1 MLPDNEGRSIRFD
14 VRVEGVD
21 AEWYA
26 AYLRAAP
33 HGDEISTVTIR
44 LVSWDELRSSC
55 GSSAA
60 GCYVRNRMTVPA
72 EQSDQAAHTLVHEYA
87 HHLDRSTAVSGE
99 QEPNGTP
106 HWWRSRG
113 MDELVRLGSVKRD
126 YGLGWSRSIA
136 EIFAEDY
143 ARLALGATRAQ
154 DHLARRAGRDRPR
167 RDQGRS
173 RARAAARGRAAADA
187 EAREH
192 RPRRHPLPA
201 RARDDLL
208 RPARPRA
215 PRHRDRDA
223 RRPGEPRDPLRRR
236 SRRPPDDAGRQGEG
250 RDRPAQPRAGRV
262 HGDAHE
268 HEPVAPR
275 LHARRPARRL
285 ARKGAS
291 AATAASRLAR
301 PAPSVS
307 TAAGTPP
314 GSPVSTTISGR
325 RASTST

>member
-1 MLPDNEGRSIRFD
+1 
-14 VRVEGVD
+14 
-21 AEWYA
+21 
-26 AYLRAAP
+26 
-33 HGDEISTVTIR
+33 
-44 LVSWDELRSSC
+44 
-55 GSSAA
+55 
-60 GCYVRNRMTVPA
+60 
-72 EQSDQAAHTLVHEYA
+72 
-87 HHLDRSTAVSGE
+87 
-99 QEPNGTP
+99 
-106 HWWRSRG
+106 

-173 RARAAARGRAAADA
+173 RARAAAVVRPTLK
-187 EAREH
+187 AREH

-215 PRHRDRDA
+215 PRHPA
-223 RRPGEPRDPLRRR
+223 TATL
-236 SRRPPDDAGRQGEG
+236 AGRAASRSAAPALASPSG
-250 RDRPAQPRAGRV
+250 RCRPAWAKVVIDRRNLGPPV

-268 HEPVAPR
+268 HEPVAPC

-285 ARKGAS
+285 AHVGAG

-301 PAPSVS
+301 PAPRVS

-314 GSPVSTTISGR
+314 GSPVSTTIVSGR
-325 RASTST
+325 RASTSHVSACCRSYCPRRG